1 LARRSFKPRSR
12 SDNNSSQQY
21 PLVACRINVLLAR
34 NPLTCTNASLAE
46 IDADIDVRSAHAHAA
61 VATRRR
67 IGYLQ
72 RGRRTCAV
80 SQLGPFFAPLSTKL
94 QLFQLPSAGRR
105 TGFLGASIPPT
116 CCGNLRLAAEHRY
129 RAFTLALTIPYRVMQ
144 RADMEAAGMV
154 YSSRSSRVGTPSNDR
169 LRQVWRWVKG

>member
-1 LARRSFKPRSR
+1 MARRSLQPRSR

-46 IDADIDVRSAHAHAA
+46 IDADIDIRSAHAHAA

-67 IGYLQ
+67 IGYLR

-94 QLFQLPSAGRR
+94 QLFQLPSAGWRA
-105 TGFLGASIPPT
+105 GFLGHRFPRPDVAIFEW
-116 CCGNLRLAAEHRY
+116 LRNIGTVL
-129 RAFTLALTIPYRVMQ
+129 L
-144 RADMEAAGMV
+144 
-154 YSSRSSRVGTPSNDR
+154 RSR
-169 LRQVWRWVKG
+169 LRSHIGLCNAPIWRPPAWSTLQGRVA